1 MKIILHFDDLKGGI
15 KYRIRID
22 ICSPWLWSQLVR
34 DSFKSECRMAGGTKW
49 FYEDGSVGKMVNNEV
64 YMRAGYL
71 SKFVLL
77 IDNHLTFPNRF
88 DCILMPG
95 LEDHH
100 LQSIAASSAASR
112 GAIFAHKVFRL
123 NDLRESW
130 TKIHSLANYMSSV
143 IQCLSS
149 SHSIYISDTSHT
161 FQLMFPL

>member
-1 MKIILHFDDLKGGI
+1 
-15 KYRIRID
+15 
-22 ICSPWLWSQLVR
+22 
-34 DSFKSECRMAGGTKW
+34 MAGGTKW

-123 NDLRESW
+123 NDLRVES
-130 TKIHSLANYMSSV
+130 
-143 IQCLSS
+143 
-149 SHSIYISDTSHT
+149 
-161 FQLMFPL
+161 